1 MTITEHLGE
10 KAEYY
15 KNLFESWEA
24 TELHINE
31 NHDIWRLQSPKYE
44 SEFIAMY
51 RDKYRL
57 FIYGDYG
64 NLIFDRMTWEG
75 NPHNL
80 QYDKLD
86 YQMEKLSHDC
96 RESIEVYDENDCV
109 DDILEWFKE
118 KVKDYQIS
126 DELYEVH
133 ISDFLKDTSDND
145 VEWFIRE
152 TIEDY
157 RNKVDEDE
165 LEEISNDLWDI
176 ERLLTFTKDATEHVD
191 QYEWIAWLR
200 QSNLDDFEDSYD
212 SKLWNAG
219 KRIHQRFYVNLYAMQ
234 ILSKKL
240 KEQATKPENIIKDY
254 FASGSWL
261 NANFEDFTGRPISAE
276 ILENGI
282 MPYIENT
289 IAQMPDE
296 ELTAFAAR
304 FSKSNNKPEI
314 TVLQY
319 ETGYEDG
326 GILESGSAR
335 RCVLKTKD
343 FNEALSAFTDKKL
356 DYLVR
361 LVRVNDTKNLIYQHY
376 DKIKGDFQNE

>member
-24 TELHINE
+24 TELHIDKD
-31 NHDIWRLQSPKYE
+31 HDIWRLQSPKYE

-57 FIYGDYG
+57 IIYGDYG

-109 DDILEWFKE
+109 DDILKWFKE

-126 DELYEVH
+126 NELYEVH

-165 LEEISNDLWDI
+165 LDEISNDLWDI
-176 ERLLTFTKDATEHVD
+176 ERLLTFTKDATEHTD

-212 SKLWNAG
+212 SKLWDAG
-219 KRIHQRFYVNLYAMQ
+219 KRIHQRFYINLYAMQ

-304 FSKSNNKPEI
+304 
-314 TVLQY
+314 
-319 ETGYEDG
+319 
-326 GILESGSAR
+326 
-335 RCVLKTKD
+335 LKG
-343 FNEALSAFTDKKL
+343 E
-356 DYLVR
+356 
-361 LVRVNDTKNLIYQHY
+361 
-376 DKIKGDFQNE
+376 QNE